1 VADTVVP
8 ATALPVAPQGSRS
21 TGWYGLVFLVA
32 TEAALFVYLLF
43 SYFYLAS
50 QAPGPW
56 PPSGAPP
63 ILSAAINTA
72 ILLASSVTAFWA
84 ERGIERGSNGRLI
97 AGLSLSLL
105 LGAVFAGVQVHD
117 WMDKPF
123 SPSTDAY
130 GSLFYTIT
138 GVHIAHVAVG
148 LFILASLIVW
158 AALGRF
164 SARRHLHVTVGVL
177 YWHFVDAVWLV
188 VFTTLFL
195 TPRLGWGR

>member
-1 VADTVVP
+1 MADVLVP
-8 ATALPVAPQGSRS
+8 LAPLPVAPQGRRAS
-21 TGWYGLVFLVA
+21 GWYGLVFLIA
-32 TEAALFVYLLF
+32 TEAALFIYLLF
-43 SYFYLAS
+43 SYVFLAS

-56 PPSGAPP
+56 PPAGAPP

-72 ILLASSVTAFWA
+72 ILLASSVTAWWGQ
-84 ERGIERGSNGRLI
+84 RGVEKGSRGQLVSGL
-97 AGLSLSLL
+97 ALSLI
-105 LGAVFAGVQVHD
+105 LGTVFAGIQVHD
-117 WMDKPF
+117 WMHKPF
-123 SPSTDAY
+123 NPATDTY

-148 LFILASLIVW
+148 LFMLACLILW

-195 TPRLGWGR
+195 TPRLG